1 MSNPYI
7 LEIDKVSKQF
17 PGVIAL
23 NEVSFSIRQGEVHA
37 IVGENGAGKSTLI
50 KIIAGAYV
58 QDSGRVTFEGKEIKN
73 ATPIECIN
81 MGIST
86 VYQELRLVDA
96 LSVAENIFLGKPF
109 TDRSAVGNLVNWA
122 KQKRE
127 AEKLIDSMHIEI
139 DVNATVGS
147 LSVAKKQ
154 VVEICKALSR
164 NARLII
170 MDEPSATLTDKELK
184 TLFNIIRQLQEQN
197 ITVIYISHRLE
208 EIFEIADSV
217 TVMRDGKHI
226 ITEDVKKL
234 DRNKLITHM
243 VGREIKNIYPERNP
257 TIGEELLEVRG
268 IQRKGVLKDICFT
281 LHAGEILGIAGLVG
295 SGRTEVARA
304 IFGVDKIDAG
314 QIFIRGKEIK
324 IRDVPEAIQHK
335 IALVPEERKV
345 QGIIPELSVA
355 NNISVVGID
364 KVIRNW
370 FINSGLESRAASNF
384 IDLLRI
390 QTPSRE
396 QLIKFLSGGNQQ
408 KCVLAKWLFVESDI
422 LIFDE
427 PTRGIDVGA
436 KQEIYRLLKDLAAQ
450 GKGIIMISSEL
461 PEILGISNRVLVMHG
476 GRITGELDPLKTNQE
491 EIMHY
496 ATI

>member
-208 EIFEIADSV
+208 EIFEIADTV